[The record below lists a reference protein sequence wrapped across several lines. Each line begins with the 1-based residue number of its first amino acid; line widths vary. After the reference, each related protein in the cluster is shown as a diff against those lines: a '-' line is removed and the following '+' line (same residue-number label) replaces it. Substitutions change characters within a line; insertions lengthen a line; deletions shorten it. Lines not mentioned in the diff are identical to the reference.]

1 MKRTLTLISILALSP
16 QVHAADFTAVYQLA
30 KDNDSAFA
38 EARAKFEAA
47 QEKIPQGRAGLLPT
61 VSLSG
66 NTTYNREDVDN
77 RTRRTQNDWSFN
89 SNGLTLSLTQPLFR
103 WQNWVGYDQSK
114 LVVAQAEAGLANAR
128 QDLILRTAQAY
139 FDVLQADENHAAA
152 QAYQSAVA
160 GQLDIAKKAFQI
172 GTGIQTDVHDAQ
184 TRYEI
189 ASSQVIAAETEREVK
204 RRALETIVG
213 SLPPSLAG
221 LRKGVTLEPPKPA
234 EIAQWIGAAEQSNL
248 SVQQQRLAVEIASRE
263 VERQRAGHYPTLDL
277 VASAGHTSTLSSGD
291 RQITDANRI
300 GLQLNVPI
308 FQGGEVSSKT
318 AEADA
323 NRRAAISA
331 QETARRGAVLQA
343 RQSYLGVV
351 NGLAQVKTLQ
361 AANAAAQ
368 KAMTSNKDA
377 FDVGVRLGIDVLN
390 AQNQVYV
397 TRRDLTRTAVETLI
411 AQLRLKAAV
420 GTLGEEDV
428 QAVNGLLEK

>member
-1 MKRTLTLISILALSP
+1 
-16 QVHAADFTAVYQLA
+16 
-30 KDNDSAFA
+30 
-38 EARAKFEAA
+38 
-47 QEKIPQGRAGLLPT
+47 
-61 VSLSG
+61 
-66 NTTYNREDVDN
+66 
-77 RTRRTQNDWSFN
+77 
-89 SNGLTLSLTQPLFR
+89 
-103 WQNWVGYDQSK
+103 
-114 LVVAQAEAGLANAR
+114 
-128 QDLILRTAQAY
+128 
-139 FDVLQADENHAAA
+139 
-152 QAYQSAVA
+152 
-160 GQLDIAKKAFQI
+160 
-172 GTGIQTDVHDAQ
+172 
-184 TRYEI
+184 
-189 ASSQVIAAETEREVK
+189 
-204 RRALETIVG
+204 
-213 SLPPSLAG
+213 
-221 LRKGVTLEPPKPA
+221 
-234 EIAQWIGAAEQSNL
+234 
-248 SVQQQRLAVEIASRE
+248 VQQQRLAVEIASRE

-277 VASAGHTSTLSSGD
+277 VASTGHNSTLSSGD
-291 RQITDANRI
+291 RELTDANRI

-323 NRRAAISA
+323 NRRAALSA

-390 AQNQVYV
+390 AQNQVYS

>member
-1 MKRTLTLISILALSP
+1 MKLHLLFLGALTLATSTF
-16 QVHAADFTAVYQLA
+16 AADFATVYRLAVE
-30 KDNDSAFA
+30 NDSAFA

-61 VSLSG
+61 ISLSG

-77 RTRRTQNDWSFN
+77 RTKRIENDWNYN
-89 SNGLTLSLTQPLFR
+89 SHGYTLSLTQPLFR

-139 FDVLQADENHAAA
+139 FDVLQADENYAAA

-160 GQLDIAKKAFQI
+160 GQLDIARKAFEI
-172 GTGIQTDVHDAQ
+172 GTGIQTDVHDAE

-189 ASSQVIAAETEREVK
+189 ASAQVIAAETEREVK

-221 LRKGVTLEPPKPA
+221 LRKGVTLEAPKPA
-234 EIAQWIGAAEQSNL
+234 EIAQWVTAAEQSNL
-248 SVQQQRLAVEIASRE
+248 TVQQQRFAVEVASRE
-263 VERQRAGHYPTLDL
+263 VERQRAGHLPTLDL
-277 VASAGHTSTLSSGD
+277 VASTGHNSTLNSGD
-291 RQITDANRI
+291 RQLTDANRI

-308 FQGGEVSSKT
+308 FQGGEASAKT

-323 NRRAAISA
+323 NRRAAMAA
-331 QETARRGAVLQA
+331 QETARRGAVLAA

-351 NGLAQVKTLQ
+351 NGLAQVKTMQ

-377 FDVGVRLGIDVLN
+377 FEVGVRLGIDVLN

-397 TRRDLTRTAVETLI
+397 TRRDLTRTAVDTLI

-420 GTLGEEDV
+420 GTLGEDDV
-428 QAVNGLLEK
+428 VAINGLLEK

>member
-1 MKRTLTLISILALSP
+1 MKRTLTLISTLALSP
-16 QVHAADFTAVYQLA
+16 LIFAADFTAVYQLA
-30 KDNDSAFA
+30 KENDAAFA

-61 VSLSG
+61 ISLSG
-66 NTTYNREDVDN
+66 NTTYNREEIDN

-139 FDVLQADENHAAA
+139 FDVLQSDENYAAA

-160 GQLDIAKKAFQI
+160 GQLDIAKKAFEI

-221 LRKGVTLEPPKPA
+221 VRKGVELQPPQPA
-234 EIAQWIGAAEQSNL
+234 ELAKWVESAEQNNL

-291 RQITDANRI
+291 RQITDASRI

-361 AANAAAQ
+361 AANVAAQ

-397 TRRDLTRTAVETLI
+397 TRRDLTRTAVEMLI